1 MNDQQQS
8 RADALTEAQRK
19 ALETAVNVLNINW
32 EHETANELWE
42 AFTAPVSQPAAE
54 PIDAPSVNETIT
66 YSGDSLTLSGAQ
78 LIEALDFIAPDRD
91 ADQLESE
98 VTIQY
103 GEGHTGKGMYCWC
116 TEYPEEGA
124 IFIDGSTAIPTE
136 AAPAPS
142 PADERAAFEYDDVV
156 SICDAHGICLP
167 VDCVE
172 MVVEIVKR
180 SGLLAARAASANE
193 TGAEG
198 IRAWETADG
207 RVMTDEQKR
216 RALAEGGATA
226 TAARPYSIPLWRFG
240 EAPAMAA
247 EAVAL
252 SATMM
257 LEAAA
262 RSGLRATMGRLNATD
277 ILDPLEAYTLDMLR
291 QINAAPQPAQADAS
305 VDERWEQEILSAQ
318 ADASAYATPIPYDGL
333 TEEFTD
339 EVARLANDASG
350 IREAIAGA
358 LESCGAVI
366 VPADAQAEAREPH
379 SDDVAVDSF
388 AAVMKH
394 KLALA
399 REKGRGGWETC
410 SPADLSRMLREHVEK
425 GDPRDVAN
433 LAMMIW
439 HHGAPIAPAI
449 DAAEAGDVPEC
460 NGSHDAGQIA
470 AGDKECT
477 ACGE

>member
-78 LIEALDFIAPDRD
+78 LLEALDFIAPDRD

-193 TGAEG
+193 TEAEG

-247 EAVAL
+247 AAPADERATGMPEEVRDSLMDSRYLAGVTAGWNAANADDPNAALKKIHDAYSGYLKPLRDWQKAGRPGAHATPTSADQRAAKISDYLNAPGMWAQVYCCAVFVRGCP
-252 SATMM
+252 SDV
-257 LEAAA
+257 A
-262 RSGLRATMGRLNATD
+262 RSAADAAVKEFGDTACKTVGVLAH
-277 ILDPLEAYTLDMLR
+277 TLDEVLR
-291 QINAAPQPAQADAS
+291 VN
-305 VDERWEQEILSAQ
+305 
-318 ADASAYATPIPYDGL
+318 
-333 TEEFTD
+333 
-339 EVARLANDASG
+339 
-350 IREAIAGA
+350 
-358 LESCGAVI
+358 
-366 VPADAQAEAREPH
+366 
-379 SDDVAVDSF
+379 
-388 AAVMKH
+388 
-394 KLALA
+394 
-399 REKGRGGWETC
+399 
-410 SPADLSRMLREHVEK
+410 
-425 GDPRDVAN
+425 
-433 LAMMIW
+433 
-439 HHGAPIAPAI
+439 
-449 DAAEAGDVPEC
+449 
-460 NGSHDAGQIA
+460 
-470 AGDKECT
+470 
-477 ACGE
+477 